1 MYASNLHTVHNS
13 ECMKTNIVQDG
24 FYPCHSFLLHVL
36 PFAALYHVNSE
47 FIFISCRSLGISVS
61 DNKGMMQPKC
71 ISQIECGLAL
81 SVFSSTMI
89 RIITVVKMWWTHSA
103 APRAHQILT
112 TGMTHIVVDKNTDNT
127 KPHSI
132 CFLPQYQCQRN
143 CFFQNMTH

>member
-47 FIFISCRSLGISVS
+47 FIFISCRTLGISVS

-71 ISQIECGLAL
+71 I
-81 SVFSSTMI
+81 
-89 RIITVVKMWWTHSA
+89 
-103 APRAHQILT
+103 
-112 TGMTHIVVDKNTDNT
+112 
-127 KPHSI
+127 
-132 CFLPQYQCQRN
+132 
-143 CFFQNMTH
+143 